1 MLKKNQILTLTINGM
16 TFAGFG
22 VAHYSDEELSR
33 FAIFIQN
40 AIEGDVIKCRIVK
53 VQKTYAYG
61 IIEEIIE
68 PSPARIKPKCPVFE
82 KCGGCVYLNATY
94 EEELKYKTRLAAD
107 SFRNETYPHPEVL
120 PCEPSP
126 VIEHYRNKV
135 TYPLSTDGKFGFY
148 ARNSHRCILNKDC
161 VQQYEEFVPVLEAAE
176 RFIEKY
182 NIQPYDEVAH
192 KGVFRNLFMRRA
204 SATGEICVCAII
216 NADKLP
222 FEEKFAEEMSLI
234 PAVVSVYINVNKKF
248 GNELLGKEFR
258 CVWGKKKITEKLCGL
273 DFNISPAAFF
283 QINKAQTERLY
294 SYAIDSAEITE
305 EDTVL
310 DLYCGIGSIT
320 LTAASR
326 SKAKEFVG
334 IEIVPQAIEDAQENA
349 KINGIENV
357 SFYCS
362 DAETVK
368 DVLKKNGKS
377 LPSVIIVDPPRKGL
391 GKETSQNIVDLNPK
405 KVVYISCNPLTQ
417 AQDLRTFAENGYKI
431 EFIKPFDMFPRTQ
444 HVETVVLLSRK
455 KADDHVSISVHTKN
469 LKTRMN

>member
-1 MLKKNQILTLTINGM
+1 M
-16 TFAGFG
+16 
-22 VAHYSDEELSR
+22 
-33 FAIFIQN
+33 
-40 AIEGDVIKCRIVK
+40 
-53 VQKTYAYG
+53 
-61 IIEEIIE
+61 
-68 PSPARIKPKCPVFE
+68 
-82 KCGGCVYLNATY
+82 
-94 EEELKYKTRLAAD
+94 
-107 SFRNETYPHPEVL
+107 
-120 PCEPSP
+120 
-126 VIEHYRNKV
+126 
-135 TYPLSTDGKFGFY
+135 
-148 ARNSHRCILNKDC
+148 
-161 VQQYEEFVPVLEAAE
+161 
-176 RFIEKY
+176 
-182 NIQPYDEVAH
+182 
-192 KGVFRNLFMRRA
+192 
-204 SATGEICVCAII
+204 
-216 NADKLP
+216 
-222 FEEKFAEEMSLI
+222 
-234 PAVVSVYINVNKKF
+234 
-248 GNELLGKEFR
+248 
-258 CVWGKKKITEKLCGL
+258 
-273 DFNISPAAFF
+273 
-283 QINKAQTERLY
+283 
-294 SYAIDSAEITE
+294 
-305 EDTVL
+305 
-310 DLYCGIGSIT
+310 
-320 LTAASR
+320 TAASR